1 MFPNFVS
8 DIHTSWQSC
17 RDVFALSR
25 DCPHHDRS
33 LSSLLTLSVRSMAS
47 APFSPKRGLKSAGR
61 LKNLQ
66 LERRELERSHDS
78 WRSHEDWVEN
88 RKLLYIDTLHTQLA
102 QLYIS
107 KKVWETFQKF
117 SHGRELNQ
125 LTSQP
130 SSRKLRNSRS
140 LEQPLRFFWGRFF
153 RDFFLLSFRRDFFLP
168 RPFFLRE
175 ALRVAWLFSLSGR
188 PKTDFMS
195 SSSSMINGSS
205 YLKAHVRIS
214 KTSGLTHI
222 LAIKVKLLNMEC
234 YLCPE
239 LTLQLDAVFWT
250 NFKVPELFR

>member
-1 MFPNFVS
+1 MRTEWKIANSPTSIRCRPNQLFKNFP
-8 DIHTSWQSC
+8 TE
-17 RDVFALSR
+17 
-25 DCPHHDRS
+25 
-33 LSSLLTLSVRSMAS
+33 
-47 APFSPKRGLKSAGR
+47 
-61 LKNLQ
+61 Q
-66 LERRELERSHDS
+66 LR
-78 WRSHEDWVEN
+78 
-88 RKLLYIDTLHTQLA
+88 
-102 QLYIS
+102 
-107 KKVWETFQKF
+107 
-117 SHGRELNQ
+117 NQ

-205 YLKAHVRIS
+205 YLKSHIRTG
-214 KTSGLTHI
+214 KTSGLNHI
-222 LAIKVKLLNMEC
+222 LAIKVKMLNMEC

-239 LTLQLDAVFWT
+239 LTLFDAVF
-250 NFKVPELFR
+250 